1 MAERGRKKQK
11 KRDSTIYV
19 KPPLDFIESPLNG
32 RKYYCTPVQA
42 ARRPFLASSLPV
54 DDKEA
59 LKWVSPQFPSQ
70 TENNETLLPRKARGR
85 RKKQDA
91 MQVKSL
97 EPSLNKHLFTP
108 LQFESENHILKS
120 NCKAIDDKKR
130 NPCRRSQRLR
140 LKELKN
146 TQFLFQTP
154 QGTTP
159 GNVKGEVILATETPD
174 HELVMLARRREAK
187 NRR

>member
-11 KRDSTIYV
+11 KRDPTIHV

-59 LKWVSPQFPSQ
+59 LKW
-70 TENNETLLPRKARGR
+70 
-85 RKKQDA
+85 DA

-97 EPSLNKHLFTP
+97 EPSLNEHMFTA

-159 GNVKGEVILATETPD
+159 GNMKGEVILATETPD